1 MKRVTNKIKPVGG
14 FSQVFHIVLTIVLP
28 VLLYILVRLNLPQLA
43 VIMILLSKWRIF
55 SVRPRY
61 WFMLLKANAVDITV
75 GISTVI
81 FMVNTGSAFVQLLW
95 AAAYAGWLVLIKPNA
110 SVLGISLQSLVAY
123 TYGLSAVY
131 LEWGASTPTVLMIM
145 TWLVCYVAAAH
156 FFSSFDEP
164 KAAFLANSW
173 ALFGACLAWLLS
185 HWLLYYQVF
194 SQVTLL
200 LVVLGFGLA
209 TLYYLSMTDKLST
222 WLRRQIVF
230 IMFAVVIITIV
241 FSDWSDKTI

>member
-14 FSQVFHIVLTIVLP
+14 FSQVFHIFLTIVLP
-28 VLLYILVRLNLPQLA
+28 VLLYVLVRLNLPQLA
-43 VIMILLSKWRIF
+43 VIMVFLSKWRIF

-61 WFMLLKANAVDITV
+61 WFMLLRANAVDITI

-81 FMVNTGSAFVQLLW
+81 FMVNTGSALVQLIW
-95 AAAYAGWLVLIKPNA
+95 AAAYATWLVLIKPSAN
-110 SVLGISLQSLVAY
+110 VLGISIQALLAFV
-123 TYGLSAVY
+123 YGLSAVY
-131 LEWGASTPTVLMIM
+131 LEWGASTPSVLLIM
-145 TWLVCYVAAAH
+145 TWLICYVAATH

-164 KAAFLANSW
+164 KAPFLANAW
-173 ALFGACLAWLLS
+173 ALFGASLAWLLS

-209 TLYYLSMTDKLST
+209 TLYYASVTDKLNV

-230 IMFAVVIITIV
+230 IMFAVVLITIL
-241 FSDWSDKTI
+241 FSDWSDKII

>member
-14 FSQVFHIVLTIVLP
+14 FSQVFHIALTAILP
-28 VLLYILVRLNLPQLA
+28 VILYILVRLNFPQPA
-43 VIMILLSKWRIF
+43 IAMIFVSKWRIF

-61 WFMLLKANAVDITV
+61 WLMLLKANAVDITV
-75 GISTVI
+75 GISTVM
-81 FMVNTGSAFVQLLW
+81 FMINTNSALVQLLW
-95 AAAYAGWLVLIKPNA
+95 AAAYAVWLVLIKPNA
-110 SVLGISLQSLVAY
+110 SVLGVSLQAFIAFV
-123 TYGLSAVY
+123 YGLSAVY
-131 LEWGASTPTVLMIM
+131 LEWGASTSTVLLLM
-145 TWLVCYVAAAH
+145 TWLICYIAASH

-164 KAAFLANSW
+164 KASFLSNSW
-173 ALFGACLAWLLS
+173 ALFGASLAWLLS

-200 LVVLGFGLA
+200 LVVLGFSLA
-209 TLYYLSMTDKLST
+209 TLYYLSVTDKLSV

-230 IMFAVVIITIV
+230 IMFAVIIITII